1 MPLNTASLDF
11 APDDTADRGVALA
24 ILNACACLLACW
36 RGEDALWPP
45 ATPLWREGR
54 INQGRPKSPK
64 TVDHG

>member
-1 MPLNTASLDF
+1 MPLNTATLAF
-11 APDDTADRGVALA
+11 APDDTADRGVAIAVLK
-24 ILNACACLLACW
+24 ACDRLLSSW

-54 INQGRPKSPK
+54 INQRRTETPE